1 MDEKELKKLWSVFL
15 AYTENTN
22 KSIADDLGTSQQNLG
37 KKINNGSIRF
47 IELCN
52 IVERYG
58 YKFEMVKK

>member
-1 MDEKELKKLWSVFL
+1 MDEKELKKLWAAFL
-15 AYTENTN
+15 VDTDNTL
-22 KSIADDLGTSQQNLG
+22 KSISDDLGTSPQNLG